1 MYNHQC
7 YPQGTAKHFCAED
20 FSPRAK
26 WFQAISILRSSR
38 LPPQQTESDLNVPLE
53 VCKWLGS
60 KNNWSYITSWNIF
73 GIAITHTWKIIP
85 LFSRNGHLEGAEKKN
100 RSLGDPSWN
109 HPGWSSSCRIQV
121 WNIES
126 VDDGTWNHPRILFVP
141 SKWKN
146 PKTLYFSC
154 MEIQWYGLCKGV
166 YYPPQLD
173 NIAW

>member
-85 LFSRNGHLEGAEKKN
+85 LFPETAIWKGQRKKPILRRSILKPSGMILQLQDPGLEYWVSWWRYLKSPKN
-100 RSLGDPSWN
+100 CVRTIQMEESENLIFQLYGDTVI
-109 HPGWSSSCRIQV
+109 R
-121 WNIES
+121 
-126 VDDGTWNHPRILFVP
+126 L
-141 SKWKN
+141 
-146 PKTLYFSC
+146 
-154 MEIQWYGLCKGV
+154 M
-166 YYPPQLD
+166 
-173 NIAW
+173 